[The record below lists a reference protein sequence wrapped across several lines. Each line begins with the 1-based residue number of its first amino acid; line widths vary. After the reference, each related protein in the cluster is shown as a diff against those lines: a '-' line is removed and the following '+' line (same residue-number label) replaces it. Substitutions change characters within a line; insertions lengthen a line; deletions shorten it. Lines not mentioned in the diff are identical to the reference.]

1 MVKIAHVVRRLVFE
15 EWGGTETVVWNT
27 VLHQNRTGMEP
38 EILATSALSVPGEE
52 VREGIRIRR
61 FKYFYPYF
69 PMPENA
75 RLALDKKGGSPWSPD
90 LFRALA
96 HGGFDLVHIHCAGR
110 LARICE
116 KIAAQCGI
124 PSVITLHGGAADVPP
139 EEMREMLRPLRHK
152 IPYGRFLD
160 LLMRTGGDPVAH
172 ADAVICISRTEEER
186 LARKYP
192 GSRIDYLPNGI
203 EAERFQHP
211 DTADVRREYG
221 IPADRKLILCVS
233 RIDYQKN
240 QKILLE
246 LLAHAGDTH
255 LLLAGPVT
263 AQWYC
268 AELLEEVKQ
277 RNLTDRFTLIPGL
290 PPDSPLLY
298 SAYHSAY
305 AFVLP
310 SRHEPFG
317 IAAQVAWAAGVPLAA
332 ARTGGLRDFIRD
344 GENGLFF
351 QPDSAASLLE
361 VWRKMEDPDLRVQLV
376 QNGLKDV
383 RRFSW
388 SALTERLAGIYR
400 EVKNEIR

>member
-1 MVKIAHVVRRLVFE
+1 MFKIAHVVRRLVFE

-27 VLHQNRTGMEP
+27 VLHQKRAGMEP

-69 PMPENA
+69 PMPEND
-75 RLALDKKGGSPWSPD
+75 RMTLDRKGGNPWSPE
-90 LFRALA
+90 LFRALTD
-96 HGGFDLVHIHCAGR
+96 GGFDLVHIHCSGR
-110 LARICE
+110 LARVCE
-116 KIAAQCGI
+116 KTAALCGI
-124 PSVITLHGGAADVPP
+124 PSVITLHGGAAAVPP
-139 EEMREMLRPLRHK
+139 EEIHEMLRPVRHK

-160 LLMRTGGDPVAH
+160 LLMRACGDPVAH

-186 LARKYP
+186 LTRKYP
-192 GSRIDYLPNGI
+192 DSRIVYLPNGI
-203 EAERFQHP
+203 EPERFQHP
-211 DTADVRREYG
+211 DTADIRMEYG

-246 LLAHAGDTH
+246 LLEHTADTH
-255 LLLAGPVT
+255 LLLIGPVT

-268 AELLEEVKQ
+268 AELQNEVKH
-277 RNLTDRFTLIPGL
+277 RHLTDRFTLIPGL

-298 SAYHSAY
+298 SACHSAY
-305 AFVLP
+305 VFVLP
-310 SRHEPFG
+310 SLHEPFG
-317 IAAQVAWAAGVPLAA
+317 IAALEAWAAGVPLAA
-332 ARTGGLRDFIRD
+332 ACTGGLRDFIRE

-361 VWRKMEDPDLRVQLV
+361 IWRKMEDPDLRFQLV
-376 QNGLKDV
+376 RNGLEDV
-383 RRFSW
+383 RRYTW
-388 SALTERLAGIYR
+388 SALTKRLAGIYQ

>member
-1 MVKIAHVVRRLVFE
+1 MIKIAHVVRRLVFE

-27 VLHQNRTGMEP
+27 VLHQKRAGMEP
-38 EILATSALSVPGEE
+38 EILATAALSVPGEE
-52 VREGIRIRR
+52 VRDGIRIRR
-61 FKYFYPYF
+61 YRYFYPYF
-69 PMPENA
+69 PMPESD
-75 RLALDKKGGSPWSPD
+75 RLTLDKKGGSPWAPE

-96 HGGFDLVHIHCAGR
+96 HGGFDLVHIHCSGR
-110 LARICE
+110 LARVCE
-116 KIAAQCGI
+116 KIASQCGI
-124 PSVITLHGGAADVPP
+124 PSVITLHGGSAAVPP
-139 EEMREMLRPLRHK
+139 EEMQEMLRPLRHK

-160 LLMRTGGDPVAH
+160 LLRRAGGDSAAH
-172 ADAVICISRTEEER
+172 ADAVICISRAEEER
-186 LARKYP
+186 LKQKYP
-192 GSRIDYLPNGI
+192 DSRIVYLPNGI
-203 EAERFQHP
+203 EPERFQNP

-255 LLLAGPVT
+255 LLLIGPVT
-263 AQWYC
+263 AEWYC
-268 AELLEEVKQ
+268 AELLEEVKRQ
-277 RNLTDRFTLIPGL
+277 NLTDRFTLIPGL

-305 AFVLP
+305 GFVLP

-317 IAAQVAWAAGVPLAA
+317 IAALEAWAAGVPLAA
-332 ARTGGLRDFIRD
+332 ACTGGLRDFIRD

-351 QPDSAASLLE
+351 SPDSAASLLD
-361 VWRKMEDPDLRVQLV
+361 VWRKMNEPDLRKILIR
-376 QNGLKDV
+376 NGLKDV
-383 RRFSW
+383 RQYAW

-400 EVKNEIR
+400 EVKNGDR